1 MVVPCSLK
9 SCINHAQCVFSSGT
23 VECRCPDKNECSNV
37 TSVVCGSDG
46 ETYTVYNNECLMR
59 VDSCKKGKRIVPVT
73 PNKCGEFFFV
83 RSSPLVSID
92 SDYLLYLFTYLF
104 SITD

>member
-46 ETYTVYNNECLMR
+46 ETYTVYDNECLMR

-73 PNKCGEFFFV
+73 PNKCGEFFLSGRHLLF
-83 RSSPLVSID
+83 LLTQIIYFI
-92 SDYLLYLFTYLF
+92 YLPIYFL
-104 SITD
+104 

>member
-1 MVVPCSLK
+1 M
-9 SCINHAQCVFSSGT
+9 FSSGT

-46 ETYTVYNNECLMR
+46 ETYTVYDNECLMR

-73 PNKCGEFFFV
+73 PNKCGEFFLLGRHLLF
-83 RSSPLVSID
+83 LLTQIIYFI
-92 SDYLLYLFTYLF
+92 YLPIYFL
-104 SITD
+104 

>member
-23 VECRCPDKNECSNV
+23 VECRCPDKNECSDV

-46 ETYTVYNNECLMR
+46 ETYTVYDNECLMR

-73 PNKCGEFFFV
+73 PNKCGEFFLSGSHLLF
-83 RSSPLVSID
+83 LLNQIIYFI
-92 SDYLLYLFTYLF
+92 YLPIYYL
-104 SITD
+104 